1 VSFVS
6 FVSFVLPLNARENAR
21 YNPLMLP
28 PYRDV
33 TVGRLLTQ
41 LADALPGRE
50 ALVYSLPR
58 RSSTTADRAEAGG
71 LRMTFRAL
79 DDEARVIAR
88 GLMAHGVKPGDR
100 VAVWATN
107 VPEWVVLQFALAKI
121 GAILVT
127 VNTALRAQEI
137 EYLLRQSE
145 TSTLITICGFRGID
159 YLQELRA
166 IGAIERTDAERATVL
181 PSLERVI
188 LIGEDCPDDLT
199 PYEHLRE
206 AAADTSDTVL
216 RDAEAAV
223 GLDDVIN
230 MQYTSGTTGF
240 PKGVML
246 SSRNIVNNGY
256 WLGAGLGYTPD
267 DRLCLCVP
275 LFHCFGCVIGVLGAY
290 THGVCLCAVESFD
303 ARKVL
308 ETIERERCTALYG
321 VPTMFLAELEDPE
334 FERFDLTS
342 LRTGVMAGALCPEPL
357 MRKVIDRMHLPEM
370 TIAYGL
376 TETSPGLTQTP
387 RDATLIER
395 TQTVGRVLP
404 EIELRIVDPA
414 TGEDVPRGERGELW
428 ARGYAVMKGYY
439 NMPEQTAAA
448 ITADGWLRSGDQ
460 ASIDEDGNVRIT
472 GRIKDLIIR
481 GGENVAPKEIEDV
494 LRQHPAVADVSVYGI
509 TSEFFGEEVA
519 AAIRPHPG
527 QSIDAAQVMTF
538 CQSRLARFKI
548 PRFVRMVDSFPM
560 TASGKIQKYKL
571 REMHDAELAT
581 SSQSSTA

>member
-1 VSFVS
+1 MW
-6 FVSFVLPLNARENAR
+6 N
-21 YNPLMLP
+21 NPRRMTP

-33 TVGRLLTQ
+33 TVGALLTH
-41 LADALPGRE
+41 LATALPDRE
-50 ALVYSLPR
+50 ALVYSHRNFRLTF
-58 RSSTTADRAEAGG
+58 SG
-71 LRMTFRAL
+71 LER
-79 DDEARVIAR
+79 EARLVAR
-88 GLMAHGVKPGDR
+88 GLMAHGVRRGDR

-107 VPEWVVLQFALAKI
+107 VPEWVILQFALAKI

-145 TSTLITICGFRGID
+145 TSTLITIRGFRGVD
-159 YLQELRA
+159 YLGELRA
-166 IGAIERTDAERATVL
+166 IGAIGRKGAERAAVL
-181 PSLERVI
+181 PSLKRVI
-188 LIGEDCPDDLT
+188 LIGDECPGDLL
-199 PYEHLRE
+199 PYEHIR
-206 AAADTSDTVL
+206 ATAPAI
-216 RDAEAAV
+216 AETTLDESGAAV

-256 WLGAGLGYTPD
+256 WLGAGLGFTPA

-290 THGVCLCAVESFD
+290 THGACLCAIESFD
-303 ARKVL
+303 PRQVL
-308 ETIERERCTALYG
+308 ETVERERCTALYG

-334 FERFDLTS
+334 FARFDLTS
-342 LRTGVMAGALCPEPL
+342 LRTGIMAGALCPEPL
-357 MRKVIDRMHLPEM
+357 MRKVIDVMHLSEL

-387 RDATLIER
+387 RDANLAER

-404 EIELRIVDPA
+404 EIEVRIVDPA
-414 TGEDVPRGERGELW
+414 TGQDVPRGERGELW

-448 ITADGWLRSGDQ
+448 ITDDGWLRSGDQ
-460 ASIDEDGNVRIT
+460 ASIDEAGNVRIT

-494 LRQHPAVADVSVYGI
+494 LREHPAVADVSVYGI
-509 TSEFFGEEVA
+509 SSEFFGEEVA

-527 QSIDAAQVMTF
+527 SSIDAAEVMRF
-538 CQSRLARFKI
+538 CEPRLARFKI
-548 PRFVRMVDSFPM
+548 PRFVRIVDSFPM

-571 REMHDAELAT
+571 REMHEAERAGQPAT
-581 SSQSSTA
+581 SSRSSTV